1 MGRAHGLISGP
12 SWGGLGAGKVR
23 LSLWQGRQDPQSGLV
38 RGGQKDNL
46 RAIPPGNSPPEDG
59 VTKCPLQLLAMVLG
73 KGLHDGEGFPLV
85 SKK

>member
-1 MGRAHGLISGP
+1 M
-12 SWGGLGAGKVR
+12 
-23 LSLWQGRQDPQSGLV
+23 LSLRQGRQDPQRGLV

-46 RAIPPGNSPPEDG
+46 GDIPPGNRPAEDG
-59 VTKCPLQLLAMVLG
+59 VTRCSLQLLEMVLG